1 MNLPLLAAILSIA
14 VAPAPAL
21 AQKAE
26 RVLAGPVPAYVL
38 RVLDGDTV
46 EAVARIWLGHYVE
59 TKVRVAEIDA
69 PELKGRCAEE
79 TRKAE
84 AARARAIALIEGKR
98 VLLREVQF
106 GKYAGRVVA
115 RIELPDGRDL
125 AKVLVEEGHARASKR
140 GRRAPWC

>member
-1 MNLPLLAAILSIA
+1 MKRLALVALLLSA
-14 VAPAPAL
+14 APACAQ

-26 RVLAGPVPAYVL
+26 RVLAGPVPALVL

-59 TKVRVAEIDA
+59 TKIRLAEIDA

-79 TRKAE
+79 IRLAE
-84 AARARAIALIEGKR
+84 AARARVEALVAGKR
-98 VLLREVQF
+98 VTLTDIQF

-115 RIELPDGRDL
+115 KVALPDGRDL
-125 AKVLVEEGHARASKR
+125 ATLLRTEGLARAAKR
-140 GRRAPWC
+140 GKRAPWC